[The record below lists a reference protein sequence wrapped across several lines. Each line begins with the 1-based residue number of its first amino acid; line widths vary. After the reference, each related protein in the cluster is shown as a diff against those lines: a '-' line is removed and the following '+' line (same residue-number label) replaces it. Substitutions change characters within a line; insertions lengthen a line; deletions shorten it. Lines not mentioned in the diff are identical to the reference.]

1 VHHHVFLFFAWPKCI
16 VMCFCSLINL
26 NASLGVSI
34 PCLAWMHCW
43 VFLFLVQLEGIIE
56 CFCSLFDLIASLGG
70 FFHFFNVNALLC
82 VFIPCSIWM
91 HRQMFLFFF
100 GLQWMTMCS
109 CSFFGLSASPCVF
122 CSLLDFNALPCVSIP
137 CSTLKTLKLQLL
149 VWWQNPQKGWCF

>member
-1 VHHHVFLFFAWPKCI
+1 MHHHVFLFFAWPKCI

-26 NASLGVSI
+26 NASPGVSI

-43 VFLFLVQLEGIIE
+43 VFLFLVQLESIIE
-56 CFCSLFDLIASLGG
+56 CFCSLFDLSASLGG

-91 HRQMFLFFF
+91 HHHVFMFLFRPKCI
-100 GLQWMTMCS
+100 TVC
-109 CSFFGLSASPCVF
+109 F

-137 CSTLKTLKLQLL
+137 YSTFKAFMFKLSLKL
-149 VWWQNPQKGWCF
+149 